1 MAPFGP
7 RCLGSSYQMK
17 QWHSSFSSAKTA
29 IRANIWPCHW
39 LGSCCVLPQL
49 SCAFLGRCPA
59 PRSAAGIN
67 LPTSLR
73 SHFIS
78 GHPAAVRLL
87 GLAGWGSIAFLK
99 FQISV
104 SGLRPSKKKCSQHR
118 LAAAKR
124 KFHRGLERLGE
135 ETSLPGS
142 PLIQELALKEALLFS
157 LIRNLPRNERRFCV
171 YLEEMADLSNVH
183 IVFLI
188 LSLPPTPR
196 AFWLGVGT
204 FIKRV
209 DHAQ

>member
-1 MAPFGP
+1 M
-7 RCLGSSYQMK
+7 
-17 QWHSSFSSAKTA
+17 
-29 IRANIWPCHW
+29 
-39 LGSCCVLPQL
+39 PQL

-59 PRSAAGIN
+59 LRSAAGIN

-104 SGLRPSKKKCSQHR
+104 SGLCPSKKKKKCSQHR
-118 LAAAKR
+118 LSAAKR

>member
-7 RCLGSSYQMK
+7 RCLGSSYQME
-17 QWHSSFSSAKTA
+17 QWHSSFSPAKTA

-104 SGLRPSKKKCSQHR
+104 SGLCPSKKSVASTASPQQKGNFPGVWRGKEKKLPSQ
-118 LAAAKR
+118 
-124 KFHRGLERLGE
+124 GP
-135 ETSLPGS
+135 LPFRS
-142 PLIQELALKEALLFS
+142 
-157 LIRNLPRNERRFCV
+157 
-171 YLEEMADLSNVH
+171 
-183 IVFLI
+183 
-188 LSLPPTPR
+188 
-196 AFWLGVGT
+196 
-204 FIKRV
+204 
-209 DHAQ
+209 

>member
-1 MAPFGP
+1 MWDGGGDQWRLQELRAIRREPGAGSRLGQAERISPWELQAHSEPASQGTAFRLPGLQNDTVHMAPFGP
-7 RCLGSSYQMK
+7 RCLGSSYQME
-17 QWHSSFSSAKTA
+17 QWHSSFSPAKTA

-87 GLAGWGSIAFLK
+87 GLAGCGSIAFLK

-104 SGLRPSKKKCSQHR
+104 SGLCPSKKSVASTASPQQKGNFPGVWRGKEKKLPSQ
-118 LAAAKR
+118 
-124 KFHRGLERLGE
+124 G
-135 ETSLPGS
+135 P
-142 PLIQELALKEALLFS
+142 LLFRS
-157 LIRNLPRNERRFCV
+157 
-171 YLEEMADLSNVH
+171 
-183 IVFLI
+183 
-188 LSLPPTPR
+188 
-196 AFWLGVGT
+196 
-204 FIKRV
+204 
-209 DHAQ
+209 